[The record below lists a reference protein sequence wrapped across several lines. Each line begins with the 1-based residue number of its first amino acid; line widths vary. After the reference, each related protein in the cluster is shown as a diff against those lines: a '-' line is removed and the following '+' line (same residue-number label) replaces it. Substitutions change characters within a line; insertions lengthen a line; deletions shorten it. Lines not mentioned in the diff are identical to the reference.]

1 MNEIECPICF
11 EDMKLGEYV
20 VIPSCLHKYH
30 PSCLR
35 QWEKKKKKTEKF
47 LCPECNT
54 KYDFVVKTEKK
65 VVKQPISQ
73 KIDINEKSVKT
84 GKTLGKD
91 PRHKDPDDLCNCNI
105 L

>member
-1 MNEIECPICF
+1 MNELECPICF

-35 QWEKKKKKTEKF
+35 HWEKKTKKF

-65 VVKQPISQ
+65 VVKQPIPQ
-73 KIDINEKSVKT
+73 KININGKGVKEEKSS
-84 GKTLGKD
+84 GKES
-91 PRHKDPDDLCNCNI
+91 RHKNPDDLCNCRI